1 MRIVLTGGTG
11 FIGSAVARALR
22 ERRDDIVIVSRGNDG
37 DVTWE
42 GVEGEV
48 ERADAIVHLAG
59 EPIAAGRFTAARLE
73 RIRSSRV
80 DTTTQIASAIAR
92 SAHKPRVLVS
102 ASAIGIYGTRLDDEV
117 VDESAPPAGDQLGR
131 ICVAWEA
138 AANPAREA
146 GVRVVHPRIGVVLGR
161 GGGVLS
167 KMTVPF
173 KWFVG
178 GPLGSGAQWLSW
190 IHLRDV
196 VRAIL
201 FAIGEE
207 TLAGPVNVVAPGP
220 VTMSDF
226 ARSLGRAIGRPA
238 AMRVPAF
245 ALRLALGE
253 GLAQMVLTGQR
264 AAPRKLQQVGFRF
277 QFPELAGAL
286 AELFAERRVSR

>member
-1 MRIVLTGGTG
+1 MRIILTGGTG

-22 ERRDDIVIVSRGNDG
+22 ERRDDIVIVSRGNNG

-42 GVEGEV
+42 GVEAEV

-59 EPIAAGRFTAARLE
+59 EPIAAGRLTAARLE

-80 DTTTQIASAIAR
+80 DTTTRIASAIAR

-102 ASAIGIYGTRLDDEV
+102 ASAIGIYGTRLDDELL
-117 VDESAPPAGDQLGR
+117 DESAPPAGDQLAR

-146 GVRVVHPRIGVVLGR
+146 GVRVVHQRIGVVLGR

-178 GPLGSGAQWLSW
+178 GPLGGGSQWLSW
-190 IHLRDV
+190 IHQRDV

-264 AAPRKLQQVGFRF
+264 AAPRKLQHVGFKF

-286 AELFAERRVSR
+286 AELYAERRVSR